1 MDIESIGEH
10 RNQDGSKH
18 YDEGFKKK
26 SDYDLVVEE
35 VLSPQEILDYIIEKT
50 GFKK

>member
-1 MDIESIGEH
+1 MVQSTMMKDL
-10 RNQDGSKH
+10 
-18 YDEGFKKK
+18 KKK

-50 GFKK
+50 GFKNEL